1 MLLSE
6 VIADRRGRGARTHA
20 NPDLKTKTPSVF
32 HVEDRGRVGSTGDAA
47 RESGALM
54 SHHFRGLA
62 CASFGAAKVPT
73 INNATSLFPGASAVA
88 SVGKSER

>member
-1 MLLSE
+1 MRNRKQ
-6 VIADRRGRGARTHA
+6 AGPRGATNAH
-20 NPDLKTKTPSVF
+20 PDVKTKTPSVF
-32 HVEDRGRVGSTGDAA
+32 HLEDRGRVGSTGAAA

-54 SHHFRGLA
+54 SHNFRGLA